1 MSKRLLLL
9 LAINTIFWTCAKDEE
24 PLAEDC
30 AGIAGGANAVTA
42 LYNSGS
48 GLSASTNSGNYTSS
62 SNLVLYL
69 KMEQNL
75 EDSANSYDFTGNNIS
90 SEYYGNTD
98 YE

>member
-1 MSKRLLLL
+1 MFKHILFLLILSL
-9 LAINTIFWTCAKDEE
+9 VFWACAEDEE
-24 PLAEDC
+24 YLAEDC

-75 EDSANSYDFTGNNIS
+75 EDSANSYDFTGGNIGS
-90 SEYYGNTD
+90 DD
-98 YE
+98 YEVTSFE

>member
-24 PLAEDC
+24 YMAEDC
-30 AGIAGGANAVTA
+30 AGIAGGANAVIA
-42 LYNSGS
+42 LQNSGS
-48 GLSASTNSGNYTSS
+48 GLSVSTNSGNYTSS

-75 EDSANSYDFTGNNIS
+75 DDSANSYDFTGNNIS

>member
-1 MSKRLLLL
+1 MFKHTLFLLILSL
-9 LAINTIFWTCAKDEE
+9 VFWACAKDEE

-30 AGIAGGANAVTA
+30 AGIAGGANAVIA
-42 LYNSGS
+42 LQNSGS
-48 GLSASTNSGNYTSS
+48 GLSVSTNSGNYTSS